1 MKNGQALPDHIV
13 NAGTHTQIGRIVSN
27 FFDFFDLG
35 LELLARKL
43 KQVVG
48 LRQAIM
54 GMRILCYIQT
64 DNALEEAARNHNV
77 IVHKQANL
85 GGRNLDHNARL
96 TKAVQINAHAVLA
109 AFGHLHAKFAQV
121 VPCAAHVTQISGHM
135 KFH

>member
-1 MKNGQALPDHIV
+1 MEDGQALPDHV
-13 NAGTHTQIGRIVSN
+13 VHASAHTQIGRIVSN

-54 GMRILCYIQT
+54 SMRILCYIQA
-64 DNALEEAARNHNV
+64 DNALKEAARNHNV

-85 GGRNLDHNARL
+85 GGRNLDHRPRL
-96 TKAVQINAHAVLA
+96 TKTIQVNPHTVPT
-109 AFGHLHAKFAQV
+109 AFGHLHAEFAQV
-121 VPCAAHVTQISGHM
+121 VPCAAHVT
-135 KFH
+135 

>member
-1 MKNGQALPDHIV
+1 M
-13 NAGTHTQIGRIVSN
+13 
-27 FFDFFDLG
+27 
-35 LELLARKL
+35 ELLARKL

-54 GMRILCYIQT
+54 SMRILCYIQA

-109 AFGHLHAKFAQV
+109 AFGHLHAEFAQV
-121 VPCAAHVTQISGHM
+121 VPRTAHIA
-135 KFH
+135 

>member
-1 MKNGQALPDHIV
+1 MENGQALPDHV
-13 NAGTHTQIGRIVSN
+13 VHASAHTQIGRIVSN

-54 GMRILCYIQT
+54 SMRILCYIQA
-64 DNALEEAARNHNV
+64 DNALKEAALNHNV

-85 GGRNLDHNARL
+85 GGRNLDHRPRL
-96 TKAVQINAHAVLA
+96 TKAVQINPHTVLA
-109 AFGHLHAKFAQV
+109 AFGHLHAEFAQV
-121 VPCAAHVTQISGHM
+121 VPCAAHIA
-135 KFH
+135 

>member
-1 MKNGQALPDHIV
+1 MHAS
-13 NAGTHTQIGRIVSN
+13 AHTQIGRIVSN

-54 GMRILCYIQT
+54 SMRILCYIQA

-77 IVHKQANL
+77 IVHEQANL

-109 AFGHLHAKFAQV
+109 AFGHLHAEFAQV
-121 VPCAAHVTQISGHM
+121 VPCSAHIA
-135 KFH
+135 